1 VAVAV
6 PEAPPFR
13 RIPLEWPTR
22 PAPMHLP
29 PEVWG
34 PIFWSTF
41 HITSLAYP
49 DQPTYA
55 EKRAAKEFFGAL
67 VHLLP
72 CPVCRDH
79 FREVFQGMPVDSW
92 LDNRGSLTEW
102 VWSVHNQV
110 NRRLGKREISM
121 SEFHEAY
128 RAMAERGLP
137 IPPASPTAE
146 ISDAALTAATVRGA
160 TAATGIIA
168 ALAVVGGLL
177 WVSYR

>member
-1 VAVAV
+1 
-6 PEAPPFR
+6 
-13 RIPLEWPTR
+13 
-22 PAPMHLP
+22 MHLP

-34 PIFWSTF
+34 PIFWSTL

-49 DQPTYA
+49 EQPTYA

-67 VHLLP
+67 IHLLP

-79 FREVFQGMPVDSW
+79 FREVFQTMPVDSW

-110 NRRLGKREISM
+110 NRRLGKREVSM
-121 SEFHEAY
+121 AEFHDAY

-137 IPPASPTAE
+137 IPPAAPTAE
-146 ISDAALTAATVRGA
+146 ISESALTAATIRGA
-160 TAATGIIA
+160 TTTVGVIA
-168 ALAVVGGLL
+168 ALGVVGGLL
-177 WVSYR
+177 WLSYRPR